1 MSDYSQLL
9 QNATWQP
16 STDMQLPLSISSW
29 LELSTSLTTQLKQAF
44 GEVNVCVLAESW
56 ITTLNENERQFF
68 PKQAC
73 PCWCREV
80 ILKSQDIPL
89 IFARTLI
96 PASLL
101 TQHRELQQ
109 LGNRALGEWLFMQS
123 DRIRQKLELTQ
134 DKNTA
139 LYARRALMSIGA
151 ENMMVAE
158 LFLIPQIF
166 TRVVK

>member
-1 MSDYSQLL
+1 MS
-9 QNATWQP
+9 
-16 STDMQLPLSISSW
+16 
-29 LELSTSLTTQLKQAF
+29 
-44 GEVNVCVLAESW
+44 VLVS
-56 ITTLNENERQFF
+56 RSD
-68 PKQAC
+68 
-73 PCWCREV
+73 
-80 ILKSQDIPL
+80 LKSQDIPL

-101 TQHRELQQ
+101 TQHSELQQ

-158 LFLIPQIF
+158 LFLTPQIF